1 MLGQAARLHHLSRVL
16 FAMQQHQCVEHR
28 SGRNAVWAGVQAHQ
42 YGGPVDLGAM
52 QVAEEI
58 AADFGVDIG
67 LGAIKLEIGA
77 IRLQCIVA
85 VIITSASLDGQTDFV
100 VQAI

>member
-1 MLGQAARLHHLSRVL
+1 MAALLILVP
-16 FAMQQHQCVEHR
+16 
-28 SGRNAVWAGVQAHQ
+28 W
-42 YGGPVDLGAM
+42 

-85 VIITSASLDGQTDFV
+85 DCH
-100 VQAI
+100 

>member
-1 MLGQAARLHHLSRVL
+1 MLFGRV
-16 FAMQQHQCVEHR
+16 CK
-28 SGRNAVWAGVQAHQ
+28 AHQ
-42 YGGPVDLGAM
+42 YGGPVDLVAM

-77 IRLQCIVA
+77 IRLHA
-85 VIITSASLDGQTDFV
+85 LWL
-100 VQAI
+100 

>member
-16 FAMQQHQCVEHR
+16 LAMQQHQCVADR
-28 SGRNAVWAGVQAHQ
+28 SGRNAVWAGTWHYMAALLILV
-42 YGGPVDLGAM
+42 PW

-85 VIITSASLDGQTDFV
+85 DCH
-100 VQAI
+100 